1 MHSSIRMRHWMFVL
15 LMCVCSGLQ
24 AEPSITESLL
34 KPGVHVLMRH
44 ALAPGTGDP
53 SYFRV
58 EDCATQRLLNDTGRA
73 QARKIGE
80 LLRDQGVG
88 FDYVFSSQWCR
99 CLETAQLMAMG
110 NVQSEPMLN
119 SFFADR
125 SSAESQTQALRQK
138 LISLPAQKKA
148 LFVTHQVNIT
158 ALTGVFPRSGEMI
171 LIAVSPQQTIE
182 VIGRYLPNT
191 Q

>member
-1 MHSSIRMRHWMFVL
+1 MQSSTQIRHWVL
-15 LMCVCSGLQ
+15 VVLVCVCSGLQ
-24 AEPSITESLL
+24 AEPAITESLS

-53 SYFRV
+53 SYFRID
-58 EDCATQRLLNDTGRA
+58 DCSTQRLLNDTGRE
-73 QARKIGE
+73 QARQIGQT
-80 LLRDQGVG
+80 LRDQGVG
-88 FDYVFSSQWCR
+88 FDDVFSSQWCR
-99 CLETAQLMAMG
+99 CLETAQLLAMG
-110 NVQSEPMLN
+110 NVQPDPMLN

-138 LISLPAQKKA
+138 LISLPAQAKA